1 MRILL
6 IGGGGREH
14 AIACALARSPRT
26 EKLYCLPGNA
36 GISEVAECIEGSV
49 MDFEHIAKAVKEKN
63 IDTVFVAPDD
73 PLYGGLVNRLE
84 QDNVR
89 CFGPRKEAAI
99 IEGSKAFSKEFM
111 AKYNIPTASY
121 RTFDNYDEAK
131 KYIEGCPLPTV
142 IKADGLALGKG
153 VIIAETR
160 DDARKALEKTM
171 LDKAFGNAGNTVV
184 IEEFLTGKEFTLLAF
199 CDGKSFSLMPT
210 SQDHK
215 RAYDGDKGPNTGGMG
230 AFSPASVYSEEVMKE
245 TVERIVV
252 PTVNGLIAEGRP
264 FKDVLYFVLMA
275 TENGVK
281 VIEYN
286 ARFGDPETQVIL
298 PLLKTDLTSIVDAC
312 IDGTLSDVDVEWE
325 DGCSFCVVMASG
337 GYPGKIV
344 KGYPI
349 TIGDLSEDIKIY
361 HSGTAFRDG
370 QLVTNGGRVLCV
382 TTKGKTIAECRE
394 KVYSEIEKISFKD
407 SEYRRDIGIK

>member
-49 MDFEHIAKAVKEKN
+49 MDFENIAKAVKEKN

-73 PLYGGLVNRLE
+73 PLYGGLVDRLE
-84 QDNVR
+84 RDNVR

-111 AKYNIPTASY
+111 AKYNIPTALY

-131 KYIEGCPLPTV
+131 KYIEECPLPTV

-264 FKDVLYFVLMA
+264 FKGVLYFGLMA

-349 TIGDLSEDIKIY
+349 TIGDLPEDIKIY
-361 HSGTAFRDG
+361 HSGTAFKDG

>member
-49 MDFEHIAKAVKEKN
+49 MDFENIAKAVKEKN

-73 PLYGGLVNRLE
+73 PLYGGLVDRLE
-84 QDNVR
+84 RDNVR

-111 AKYNIPTASY
+111 AKYNIPTALY

-131 KYIEGCPLPTV
+131 KYIEKCPLPTV

-230 AFSPASVYSEEVMKE
+230 AFSPAFVYSEEVMKE

-264 FKDVLYFVLMA
+264 FKGVLYFGLMA

-325 DGCSFCVVMASG
+325 DDCSFCVVMASG

-361 HSGTAFRDG
+361 HSGTAFRNG

-382 TTKGKTIAECRE
+382 TTRGKTIAECRE

>member
-14 AIACALARSPRT
+14 AIACTLARSPRT

-49 MDFEHIAKAVKEKN
+49 MDFEHIAKVVKEKS

-111 AKYNIPTASY
+111 AKYHIPTARY

-131 KYIEGCPLPTV
+131 KYIEECPLPTV

-230 AFSPASVYSEEVMKE
+230 AFSPAFVYSEEVMKE

-264 FKDVLYFVLMA
+264 FKGVLYFGLMA

-325 DGCSFCVVMASG
+325 EGCSFCVVMASG

-361 HSGTAFRDG
+361 HSGTAFKDG

>member
-49 MDFEHIAKAVKEKN
+49 MDFENIAKAVKEKS

-111 AKYNIPTASY
+111 AKYNIPTALY

-131 KYIEGCPLPTV
+131 KYIEECPLPTV

-215 RAYDGDKGPNTGGMG
+215 KAYDGDKGPNTGGMG
-230 AFSPASVYSEEVMKE
+230 AFSPAFVYSEEVMKE

-264 FKDVLYFVLMA
+264 FKGVLYFGLMA

-349 TIGDLSEDIKIY
+349 TIGDLPEDIKIY
-361 HSGTAFRDG
+361 HSGTAFKDG

>member
-49 MDFEHIAKAVKEKN
+49 MDFEHIAKAVKEKS

-99 IEGSKAFSKEFM
+99 IEGSKAFSKNFM
-111 AKYNIPTASY
+111 AKYHIPTALY

-131 KYIEGCPLPTV
+131 KYIEECPLPTV

-230 AFSPASVYSEEVMKE
+230 AFP
-245 TVERIVV
+245 
-252 PTVNGLIAEGRP
+252 PLP
-264 FKDVLYFVLMA
+264 FIRK
-275 TENGVK
+275 K
-281 VIEYN
+281 
-286 ARFGDPETQVIL
+286 
-298 PLLKTDLTSIVDAC
+298 
-312 IDGTLSDVDVEWE
+312 
-325 DGCSFCVVMASG
+325 
-337 GYPGKIV
+337 
-344 KGYPI
+344 
-349 TIGDLSEDIKIY
+349 
-361 HSGTAFRDG
+361 
-370 QLVTNGGRVLCV
+370 
-382 TTKGKTIAECRE
+382 
-394 KVYSEIEKISFKD
+394 
-407 SEYRRDIGIK
+407 